1 MPSSWYRCA
10 RNRGITVGWFAGLC
24 LADSQLCP
32 GPAALNSWST
42 TKTKTKLFLG
52 WYFFVSHN
60 QHSGCHSPAH
70 NTTEQIVGCAA
81 AIPLTVCQGY
91 PCPLPPAASAGAW
104 LSWLP
109 LTCLTAWY
117 IWTGI
122 PKCCKL
128 GCSKIFLIE
137 QVKVVHYNL
146 FCELHTCYFKWN

>member
-1 MPSSWYRCA
+1 MCCSCCPWARSDAIFLIQVCQEQRDHSGMVCWALPGWLTAVSWTCSPELVVH
-10 RNRGITVGWFAGLC
+10 NKN
-24 LADSQLCP
+24 QNQ
-32 GPAALNSWST
+32 ALS
-42 TKTKTKLFLG
+42 G
-52 WYFFVSHN
+52 MIFFVSHN

-109 LTCLTAWY
+109 LTCQTAWY

-128 GCSKIFLIE
+128 GCSKIFLM
-137 QVKVVHYNL
+137 NR
-146 FCELHTCYFKWN
+146 